1 MHPPLTQ
8 KQAIVASLRQL
19 FAFYLLFI
27 AIFFSGRALLFALY
41 YDRIADAGVSQWFS
55 FLLGL
60 QMDTIVACI
69 ILALPV
75 LLLFTAPRVL
85 GGPVRTFIRVYLLV
99 FLLAALFIENA
110 TFPFFA
116 EFDVRPN
123 DIFLNYL
130 DYPKE
135 VFGNIWAT
143 YKLKLLVAAI
153 MMSVA
158 GYLFWTLTRKT
169 FEVVFEIKWPIR
181 LLLLLPL
188 VAVLFIGIRSSFS
201 HRAANISLAVYTD
214 SHVVNE
220 ITKNSLYSIGYAY
233 YSQKKHGVVMSKYGK
248 MPLKEAYE
256 RVSRQLRIPVGDMED
271 PFRRTQPTHFPSAK
285 PKNLVIFLQESLGA
299 QFVGA
304 LGGEKGVTP
313 NIDRLAGE
321 SIFFDHLYSN
331 GTRSVRG
338 IAGSVSG
345 FLPVPG
351 KGVVKRN
358 KSQEDFFTVAS
369 LLKPYGYRSSFIYG
383 GASNFDNMRG
393 WFYGN
398 SFDVLIDQPEF
409 KNPAF
414 TGIWG
419 VCDEDL
425 VVRANEEFAK
435 WHAEGKP
442 FVSVLFSTTNH
453 TPFEFPGGRID
464 LIPGKPKNSVE
475 NAIKFADYA
484 IGKLID
490 DAKREGY
497 YDDTVFMILADHNV
511 RTYGDDLIP
520 VPKYRIMGMILGGG
534 IKPQRVAKR
543 STQPD
548 VLATALDAVG
558 LDLTYPIL
566 GKSLFEDP
574 EKEMVLMQFHDM
586 YALRNGDKLAVVQPD
601 TPALTF
607 DLSAEDHLT
616 PAAHNPEL
624 ERDTTA
630 FIHVINDLYQHK
642 RFKAEPGEAQ

>member
-1 MHPPLTQ
+1 MNHPLSTR
-8 KQAIVASLRQL
+8 QAFFATLREL
-19 FAFYLLFI
+19 AGIYLLFI
-27 AIFFSGRALLFALY
+27 AIFFIGRALLFALN
-41 YDRIADAGVSQWFS
+41 YDRITEAGVDHWYGFV
-55 FLLGL
+55 LGL

-69 ILALPV
+69 ILAVPVILLFTVPKALGGAARNVVRAYLLV
-75 LLLFTAPRVL
+75 LLLV
-85 GGPVRTFIRVYLLV
+85 
-99 FLLAALFIENA
+99 ALFIENA

-135 VFGNIWAT
+135 VFGNIWAS
-143 YKLKLLVAAI
+143 YKLRLLVAALI
-153 MMSVA
+153 MGAA
-158 GYLFWTLTRKT
+158 GYAFWRLTRHAFKA
-169 FEVVFEIKWPIR
+169 VFEIKWPVR
-181 LLLLLPL
+181 LALLLPL
-188 VAVLFIGIRSSFS
+188 AAVLFIGIRSSFD

-220 ITKNSLYSIGYAY
+220 ITKNSLYAIGYAY
-233 YSQKKHGVVMSKYGK
+233 YSQQKHGAAMSHYAK

-256 RVSRQLRIPVGDMED
+256 RVSRQLRIPVGSRKT
-271 PFRRTQPTHFPSAK
+271 PFLRTQPTHFKHDK

-313 NIDRLAGE
+313 NINRLADE

-338 IAGSVSG
+338 ISGAVSG

-358 KSQEDFFTVAS
+358 KSQEGFFTVAS

-383 GASNFDNMRG
+383 GASNFDNMRS

-398 SFDVLIDQPEF
+398 GFDVLIDEPDF
-409 KNPAF
+409 KNPAYA
-414 TGIWG
+414 GIWG

-435 WHAEGKP
+435 WHAQGQP

-453 TPFEFPGGRID
+453 TPFEYPDGRIEP
-464 LIPGKPKNSVE
+464 IEGKPKNGVE
-475 NAIKFADYA
+475 NAVKFADYA

-490 DAKREGY
+490 DAKKEGY
-497 YDDTVFMILADHNV
+497 YDDTVFMILSDHNV
-511 RTYGDDLIP
+511 RTYGDDLVP

-534 IKPQRVAKR
+534 ITPQRVAKR

-566 GKSLFEDP
+566 GKSIYEDP
-574 EKEMVLMQFHDM
+574 EKEVVLMQFHDM
-586 YALRNGDKLAVVQPD
+586 YALRNGNRLAVIQPR
-601 TPALTF
+601 TEALTF
-607 DLSAEDHLT
+607 ELSEADHLT
-616 PAAHNPEL
+616 PAPHDREL
-624 ERDTTA
+624 EKDTVA
-630 FIHVINDLYQHK
+630 FIHVINDLYEEK
-642 RFKAEPGEAQ
+642 LYSAAAAK